1 MDHPKPHL
9 RIIDIRDIEPATTNA
24 YGRSVVTLSGEQLG
38 HVDGF
43 VVDDRSGR
51 PSHIVV
57 NAGGWFTSKYFLL
70 PMQSA
75 RRDEVQRRVVAD
87 LSWEEAKNIPGFDK
101 AEFISLSEDELAR
114 LSSFTRNAWRHADLS
129 APGL

>member
-1 MDHPKPHL
+1 MDHPKAHL
-9 RIIDIRDIEPATTNA
+9 RIVDIRDIEPSTAHS

-43 VVDDRSGR
+43 VVDDQSGR
-51 PSHIVV
+51 PTHIVV

-75 RRDEVQRRVVAD
+75 RRDEESQTIVAD

-101 AEFISLSEDELAR
+101 AEFVSLSEDELAR
-114 LSSFTRNAWRHADLS
+114 LAGFTRSVWRHTDVR